1 MTSGQKA
8 FLTPTSPY
16 SPICISV
23 SEHIFCFKKQI
34 KQNTHTN
41 IQQKELNVKKKVT
54 KEEKENKNVI
64 VVNSMYL
71 WKS

>member
-1 MTSGQKA
+1 MTSGQKT

-16 SPICISV
+16 SPICVSV

-41 IQQKELNVKKKVT
+41 IQQKELNVKKK
-54 KEEKENKNVI
+54 K
-64 VVNSMYL
+64 
-71 WKS
+71 